1 MNKKMHTLAEL
12 DIWIY
17 LTVIAVFAV
26 ITAAYG
32 MYELAIVEGVIL
44 LFVVIFTLLNRSK
57 KSQVLDEYIESVRY
71 DAENAKGNT
80 LKNFPL
86 PISVFRLSDSDIIW
100 GNDLFFEICGEMGNR
115 LDAKISDVVSDFSG
129 QWLEEGK
136 KEYPDFVE
144 VGGRKFR
151 LFGSVVE
158 TDRKEAFGGKSAMG
172 ICYWLDVSEFESTKK
187 KFEDSKPVAGVIV
200 IDNLDEMVK
209 NQPERVKNDV
219 RDAVEDKL
227 NQWCEEFGGILRRYD
242 RDRYIVLFRRQDL
255 DKLKEQ
261 KFSIMQEMHQVES
274 PGGIN
279 ASISIGLG
287 IDGTSLHEI
296 MQFADISTELAL
308 TRGGDQ
314 TVIKDPTGYEFIG
327 GRGYEVEK
335 RTKVRSRVMANTLA
349 ELMRDSSKVI
359 VMGHHYSD
367 LDSIGAAV
375 GICALAKKCGKR
387 FSIVVDTK
395 KTAAE
400 ALIDRLR
407 EESDYKEAFITCSEA
422 RSRADT
428 RTLLVIV
435 DTNRPEQIENQELLK
450 MCRRVAV
457 IDHHRVAA
465 TYIQNAALGFVEP
478 YASSTCELV
487 TEILQEQLD
496 GPELLK
502 CEAEAILAGIVLDT
516 KNFTIRT
523 GERTFDAAS
532 YLRHAGADTVEVKR
546 LLQTDMDDTV
556 ARYKIM
562 QSAKL
567 YRNVAIAAPD
577 EKQDRIVAAQAADE
591 MLNISGVDASIVVFP
606 GENGD
611 VFASARS
618 IGSLNVQI
626 LMEKLGGG
634 GNRSAAAVQ
643 FHDTDMESAVKQIYE
658 AIDEYMG

>member
-1 MNKKMHTLAEL
+1 MNKKMQTLAEL

-17 LTVIAVFAV
+17 MTVLAVF
-26 ITAAYG
+26 IAATVASG
-32 MYELAIVEGVIL
+32 MYALAIGEGIIL

-57 KSQVLDEYIESVRY
+57 KAQVLDEYIESVRS
-71 DAENAKGNT
+71 DTESAKGDT

-86 PISVFRLSDSDIIW
+86 PISVFRLSDSAIIW
-100 GNDLFFEICGEMGNR
+100 GNDKFLEICGEAGNR
-115 LDAKISDVVSDFSG
+115 LDAKISDIVSDFSG
-129 QWLEEGK
+129 KWLEDGK
-136 KEYPDFVE
+136 KEYPDFIE
-144 VGGRKFR
+144 MSGRKFR

-158 TDRKEAFGGKSAMG
+158 TGRSETSGNSSTMG
-172 ICYWLDVSEFESTKK
+172 VCYWLDVSEFENTKK
-187 KFEDSKPVAGVIV
+187 KFEDSRPVVGVV
-200 IDNLDEMVK
+200 VFDNLDEMIK
-209 NQPERVKNDV
+209 NQPERAKNDI

-227 NQWCEEFGGILRRYD
+227 SQWCEEYGGIIRRYD
-242 RDRYIVLFRRQDL
+242 RDRYIVIFERHDL
-255 DKLKEQ
+255 DRMKKE
-261 KFSIMQEMHQVES
+261 KFSILQEMHQVES

-287 IDGTSLHEI
+287 IDGASLHET

-314 TVIKDPTGYEFIG
+314 TVIKDLAGFEFYG

-335 RTKVRSRVMANTLA
+335 RTKVRSRVIANTLA

-375 GICALAKKCGKR
+375 GICCLARKCGKR
-387 FSIVVDTK
+387 FSIAVDTK

-400 ALIDRLR
+400 GLIERMRR
-407 EESDYKEAFITCSEA
+407 ENEYRDAFITCSDA
-422 RSRADT
+422 KSRADT

-435 DTNRPEQIENQELLK
+435 DTNRPEQIEDQELLK

-457 IDHHRVAA
+457 IDHHRVSA
-465 TYIQNAALGFVEP
+465 TYIQNAAFGFVEP

-487 TEILQEQLD
+487 TEILQEQID

-516 KNFTIRT
+516 KSFTIRT

-532 YLRHAGADTVEVKR
+532 YLRRAGADTVDVKK

-562 QSAKL
+562 QGARL
-567 YRNVAIAAPD
+567 YRNVAIAVPD

-591 MLNISGVDASIVVFP
+591 LLNISGVDASIVVFL
-606 GENGD
+606 GENSE
-611 VFASARS
+611 VYASARS

-643 FHDTDMESAVKQIYE
+643 FHNADIESAVTQIYE